1 MTVYISLLRGINV
14 GGNNLVKMEA
24 LRALYEKLKFRD
36 VVSYVQSGNVVF
48 RAAETDRARIAGKIE
63 DAIER
68 AFGHRPRVILR
79 STAELRDVVARN
91 PFAARTGIEPGK
103 LVVTFLA
110 GPASDEAR
118 VKLAGLPKTA
128 EEMHLHRCEM
138 FTYFPDGMGKTK
150 LSLPAV
156 DRALKVAGTAR
167 NWNTVNK
174 LLAIAE
180 GLEGNG

>member
-48 RAAETDRARIAGKIE
+48 RAAEADRARIAGKIE

-68 AFGHRPRVILR
+68 TFGHRPHVMLR
-79 STAELRDVVARN
+79 TTAELRDVVARN
-91 PFAARTGIEPGK
+91 PFAGREGIEPAK

-110 GPASDEAR
+110 GEPSDEAR
-118 VKLAGLPKTA
+118 VKLEALPKTA
-128 EEMHLHRCEM
+128 EEMHLHLREL
-138 FTYFPDGMGKTK
+138 FTYFPNGMGQSK

-156 DRALKVAGTAR
+156 DRALKVPGTAR
-167 NWNTVNK
+167 NWNTVSK

-180 GLEGNG
+180 GLEIAP